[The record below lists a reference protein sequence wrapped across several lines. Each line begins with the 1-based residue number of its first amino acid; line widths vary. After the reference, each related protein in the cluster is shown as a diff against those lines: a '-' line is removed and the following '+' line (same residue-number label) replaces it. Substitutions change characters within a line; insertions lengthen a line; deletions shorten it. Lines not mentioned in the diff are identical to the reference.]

1 MILRINKY
9 EKSRLTETSGHRI
22 KVVVLKD
29 IKKWIQDINPIEKCI
44 GWIVRVI
51 KANDIKEEITK
62 C

>member
-1 MILRINKY
+1 MILRKNKS

-22 KVVVLKD
+22 KVMAFND
-29 IKKWIQDINPIEKCI
+29 TKKWIQDIDPIEKCI

-51 KANDIKEEITK
+51 KANDIKKEITK